1 MLVNYPNGTKVK
13 QSYILHGNRGMSLE
27 HDINVTN
34 EYYLVHD
41 IAVIY
46 KKPTPITVVKVDF
59 KSRMD
64 AVIKEAYYKTPST
77 TDYNGVYKGKYI
89 DFEAKETNSKT
100 SFPLNNL
107 QENQLFHIKNV
118 VKNGGISFLIIS
130 FSLLEKY
137 YLLMGKDL
145 IEFLQNNERKSI
157 PLSYIEKHGHEIKR
171 GLIPPLDYLA
181 VLEKIL

>member
-1 MLVNYPNGTKVK
+1 MIKLKYKINENNELVNY
-13 QSYILHGNRGMSLE
+13 QNRGMELE
-27 HDINVTN
+27 KELNETN
-34 EYYLVHD
+34 EYYKIHD
-41 IAVIY
+41 IALIS
-46 KKPTPITVVKVDF
+46 KRPTPIKVVKCQN
-59 KSRMD
+59 KK
-64 AVIKEAYYKTPST
+64 ITEAYFEESSS

-118 VKNGGISFLIIS
+118 VKNRGISFLIIS